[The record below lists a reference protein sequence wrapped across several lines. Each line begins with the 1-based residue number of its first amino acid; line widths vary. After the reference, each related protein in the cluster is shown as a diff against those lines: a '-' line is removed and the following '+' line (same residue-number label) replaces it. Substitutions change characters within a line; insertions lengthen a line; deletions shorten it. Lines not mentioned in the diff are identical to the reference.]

1 MPDLFQPLTVRSVTL
16 RNRIGVS
23 PMCMYWSDDGQMS
36 DWHLVHLGSRAVGG
50 AGLIIAEATAVSPEG
65 RISPRDAGIWSDAHI
80 PALERCTRFIK
91 EYGSV
96 PGIQIAHSGRKAATA
111 PPYAKDSPRGT
122 LPPEQGGW
130 QPMGPST
137 AAFYPGDPAPRELTT
152 EEIRAIQEQFRTATA
167 RANAAGFD
175 WVEFHSAHGYLAHSF
190 LSPLSNF
197 RQDEYGGSFEN
208 RARFTLETARIMRRE
223 WPEEKPMSVRLSVSD
238 WKEGGWT
245 VDDSVELARLLKA
258 EGVDVIAC
266 SSGAA
271 APDVKYPAGPGWQ
284 VPLAEAV
291 RQRAEIMT
299 AAVGLITEAAQA
311 DEILRKER
319 ADIVLLGREML
330 RDPYW
335 PFHAAVA
342 LGRRSEL
349 KLPDPYD
356 YAV

>member
-23 PMCMYWSDDGQMS
+23 PMCMYWSDDGLMS
-36 DWHLVHLGSRAVGG
+36 DWHLVHLGSRAIGG
-50 AGLIIAEATAVSPEG
+50 AALIIAEATAVSPEG

-80 PALERCTRFIK
+80 PPLERCTRFMK
-91 EYGSV
+91 EYGAV
-96 PGIQIAHSGRKAATA
+96 PGIQIAHSGRKGATA
-111 PPYAKDSPRGT
+111 PPYVKDAPQGT

-137 AAFYPGDPAPRELTT
+137 APFYPEDPAPRELTV
-152 EEIRAIQEQFRTATA
+152 EEIRTIQEQFRAATA

-197 RQDEYGGSFEN
+197 RTDEYGGSFEN
-208 RARFTLETARIMRRE
+208 RMRFTVETARIMRRE

-245 VDDSVELARLLKA
+245 PEDSVKLSLLLKA

-271 APDVKYPAGPGWQ
+271 APGVKYPAGPGWQ
-284 VPLAEAV
+284 VPLSEKV
-291 RQRAEIMT
+291 REGAEIQT
-299 AAVGLITEAAQA
+299 AAVGLITEPAQA
-311 DEILRKER
+311 DEIIRQER

-342 LGRRSEL
+342 LDRRSEL
-349 KLPDPYD
+349 KLPAPYD